1 MFIFTLKHPQP
12 TQTDFY
18 YQMVNYYLTSHF
30 KQFGINLKF
39 KFSLVCISNEKDFFF
54 MHRLPIKGNCTQN
67 TLNSI
72 QNNKTFFSLF
82 FCYVNFVIKQT
93 PGYTYTVKRN
103 FPNHMLANTCIKQLP
118 ICTRF
123 LKNIDTRSKT

>member
-39 KFSLVCISNEKDFFF
+39 KFSLVCISNEKDFF
-54 MHRLPIKGNCTQN
+54 
-67 TLNSI
+67 S
-72 QNNKTFFSLF
+72 
-82 FCYVNFVIKQT
+82 
-93 PGYTYTVKRN
+93 
-103 FPNHMLANTCIKQLP
+103 CIDCQLKATAHE
-118 ICTRF
+118 I
-123 LKNIDTRSKT
+123 L

>member
-93 PGYTYTVKRN
+93 PGYTNTVKRN
-103 FPNHMLANTCIKQLP
+103 F
-118 ICTRF
+118 
-123 LKNIDTRSKT
+123 SKTHACKYMYQTVTDLHQVFKKHRHKV